1 MATTSLLLTT
11 SKSTMADRLISND
24 DVLAEELRDPEF
36 RAEWERTALARWLA
50 VEVSHYRAQ
59 HGLSQRQL
67 ADRLGVHQ
75 SDVARMET
83 GEHTPS
89 LERLV
94 RVASGLDI
102 ELMIDIRPEKK
113 KAQLPKK
120 RALDAGSFP
129 LGGCEVVLATA

>member
-1 MATTSLLLTT
+1 MA
-11 SKSTMADRLISND
+11 ARQLISHE

-50 VEVSHYRAQ
+50 VEVAHYRAE
-59 HGLSQRQL
+59 HDLSQRAL
-67 ADRLGVHQ
+67 AERLGVHQ
-75 SDVARMET
+75 SDVARMES

-94 RVASGLDI
+94 RVANGLDI
-102 ELMIDIRPEKK
+102 ELMIDIRPQRKEPK
-113 KAQLPKK
+113 LPKK
-120 RALDAGSFP
+120 RALEGGSFA

>member
-1 MATTSLLLTT
+1 
-11 SKSTMADRLISND
+11 MADRLISNEE
-24 DVLAEELRDPEF
+24 VLARDLRHPGF

-50 VEVSHYRAQ
+50 VEVARYRAE
-59 HGLSQRQL
+59 HDLSQRQL
-67 ADRLGVHQ
+67 AERLGFHQ

-102 ELMIDIRPEKK
+102 ELMIDIRPERKQAK
-113 KAQLPKK
+113 LPKK
-120 RALDAGSFP
+120 RALDAGSFA

>member
-1 MATTSLLLTT
+1 
-11 SKSTMADRLISND
+11 MADQLISSD

-50 VEVSHYRAQ
+50 VEVAHYRAE
-59 HGLSQRQL
+59 HGISQRQL
-67 ADRLGVHQ
+67 AERLGVHQ

-83 GEHTPS
+83 GEHAPS

-120 RALDAGSFP
+120 RALDAGSFAV
-129 LGGCEVVLATA
+129 GGCEVVLATA

>member
-1 MATTSLLLTT
+1 
-11 SKSTMADRLISND
+11 
-24 DVLAEELRDPEF
+24 
-36 RAEWERTALARWLA
+36 
-50 VEVSHYRAQ
+50 
-59 HGLSQRQL
+59 
-67 ADRLGVHQ
+67 
-75 SDVARMET
+75 MEA

-113 KAQLPKK
+113 KAKLPKK
-120 RALDAGSFP
+120 RALDAGSFA